1 MPTILIGQHR
11 IDPVASTARMAR
23 MDETLQ
29 LSARTVAWLADHVHA
44 RKLVRSVWDGLG
56 ELQRAGHHP
65 GAIAAL
71 RHILSHHQPTSTG
84 RCRTCRRRIWRRP
97 PFPCIVWHQVR
108 GELLG
113 QLPTQTVRLDDVLVR
128 PAVRRWGAAAAPYS
142 TSGGDR
148 HGKARHQRGRAAE

>member
-11 IDPVASTARMAR
+11 IDPVASIARTAR

-71 RHILSHHQPTSTG
+71 RAYPE
-84 RCRTCRRRIWRRP
+84 P
-97 PFPCIVWHQVR
+97 PSAHLNGSMPH
-108 GELLG
+108 
-113 QLPTQTVRLDDVLVR
+113 LPTQDLAPTTLSLHRVA
-128 PAVRRWGAAAAPYS
+128 PGSRRVTRTAADPDCA
-142 TSGGDR
+142 TR
-148 HGKARHQRGRAAE
+148 